1 MSNKRFTMNP
11 FGDLK
16 LTAEDRGKLVDIANT
31 LVLAR
36 FEQYEEYLN
45 SNKDVDMTRWKKF
58 KTSGPV
64 TTYLER
70 KKSSSDANL
79 PEMLMAGPL
88 HGTLDENMFGMVNPT
103 LESMRIK
110 ASYLNDFSAAA
121 VLASIVEP
129 TEDEPFNAVV
139 VKWMEIDIPGASIGI
154 VRNRDYVYVESTGI
168 MHLKNGDRVGYH
180 ILHSVNFPE
189 THELPNKVRGNM
201 SLSAIFHQEGPDRT
215 DCRGAGIM
223 DPKGDMI
230 GMMAVTGMVHAT
242 MAGLKYS
249 YCGQMKKLAW
259 MLEQSQAEPK
269 ERGAPVLQPVCVT
282 CSKPIKNSKL
292 RELRKSSTTCK
303 LFRYIVSK
311 KLSFISP
318 DLELFPAE
326 GGVLCEVLAKSN
338 SPGHPEGCSPAI
350 CLQGTCFTLA
360 YGSFEMSSCSDS
372 SS

>member
-1 MSNKRFTMNP
+1 MNP

-189 THELPNKVRGNM
+189 THKLPNKVRGNM

-292 RELRKSSTTCK
+292 RELRKWSTTCK
-303 LFRYIVSK
+303 LCSGALCGSCKVSK

-318 DLELFPAE
+318 DLELFQRKVAFCVKCLLKATRLDTLKAARQQFVYKEP
-326 GGVLCEVLAKSN
+326 VL
-338 SPGHPEGCSPAI
+338 P
-350 CLQGTCFTLA
+350 LA